1 MEELSDYIEGQTHK
15 TVQELMLKTMF
26 SVNPNLYIL
35 SIYKKE
41 LVIQM
46 KTVLKTVTPST
57 LASRRCSFKSAI
69 KEIHEDS
76 ARYIDLISFPEFKKT
91 EYKSAKD
98 ILKQNIV
105 QFSDDEEEIENEQD
119 ENLNSFDKLLKKI
132 QKKTEKKAKREKRF
146 GQIDWQ
152 LKKLPKLAR
161 AVNSIYLSEQKSS
174 IKFEIL
180 NSKLGNNSRST
191 ISDLERLI
199 KESKGWLIR
208 YKDWVKRKSSAD
220 INKICNSLV

>member
-1 MEELSDYIEGQTHK
+1 MDEGTRTCKKQNKTVSWSENLEDVKEIAFTKVPVKYETFEKILEIQKHTDIILMIYHNRGQNLRMEELSDYIEGKTHK

-132 QKKTEKKAKREKRF
+132 QKK
-146 GQIDWQ
+146 
-152 LKKLPKLAR
+152 L
-161 AVNSIYLSEQKSS
+161 
-174 IKFEIL
+174 
-180 NSKLGNNSRST
+180 
-191 ISDLERLI
+191 
-199 KESKGWLIR
+199 
-208 YKDWVKRKSSAD
+208 KRKQKERRD
-220 INKICNSLV
+220 LVK